1 MAIVFA
7 QQKRIRQYMILGI
20 GILTLVAAVVIWQEF
35 LRGGTGTTSQI
46 SFPPAR
52 TVKINIEI
60 LDSPLFEEIQ
70 DPSPPLSIPENIGRE
85 NPFIPL

>member
-20 GILTLVAAVVIWQEF
+20 GILTLVAAAVIWQEF
-35 LRGGTGTTSQI
+35 LRGRTDPTSEI

-52 TVKINIEI
+52 TVEINIEI

-85 NPFIPL
+85 NPFISL